1 LLADA
6 GAVDFAVFVDDVEVV
21 DDFLEV
27 VLDFAG
33 FPDVVVDVDAFGLD
47 VLGFDV
53 FGFDVFGFDVFGL
66 DGPEDDVFAPDDLGF
81 AAFGLPGWL
90 GFGAEALGADDLP
103 APTGTDVDL

>member
-33 FPDVVVDVDAFGLD
+33 FPDVVVDVDVF
-47 VLGFDV
+47 GFDV

-66 DGPEDDVFAPDDLGF
+66 VGPEDDVFGPDDLGF

-90 GFGAEALGADDLP
+90 GFGAEAFGADDLP
-103 APTGTDVDL
+103 APTGTDVAL